1 MRFLDYRNMKKIWF
15 FWSSKKWTFKYS
27 IEKRRRI
34 KTTTHF
40 IVNYQFWMQY
50 ECLNIIN
57 KFLWLNCVWQWIWSV
72 IFYSVCFYLC
82 KTERHASILYSICP
96 ESIQHT
102 RLEAHF
108 KKIYIRFLTN
118 FFFFDS
124 FHSISFSNSNR
135 TLGWIQLNNTFA
147 VVF

>member
-1 MRFLDYRNMKKIWF
+1 MKKIWF

-118 FFFFDS
+118 FYVLCVFLLFRLFLW
-124 FHSISFSNSNR
+124 FISFYIFFQFEPNVGLNS
-135 TLGWIQLNNTFA
+135 
-147 VVF
+147 VE